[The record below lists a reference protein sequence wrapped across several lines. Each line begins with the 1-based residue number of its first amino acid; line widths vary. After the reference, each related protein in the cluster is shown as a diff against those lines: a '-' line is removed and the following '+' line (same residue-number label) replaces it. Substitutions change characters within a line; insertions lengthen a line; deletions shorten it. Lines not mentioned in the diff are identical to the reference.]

1 MVKFLVL
8 FHAIILFVPV
18 QVNNFEYDLINH
30 VLNSKGITTVNENFY
45 VTQDRFQSYGEIS
58 LAFSADLLDPTKSID
73 LDSLFS
79 SQQKI
84 EFEEKLKGDK
94 PNLIDANKIS
104 SSIEVRIS
112 ENYSNFQISYPIIQ
126 KGIDDMIYGIL
137 FENSPSFESG
147 GRSIK
152 LYRLDGEN
160 WLLLH
165 ESLVA
170 IS

>member
-1 MVKFLVL
+1 MVKFLVF

-18 QVNNFEYDLINH
+18 QVINFEYDLINH
-30 VLNSKGITTVNENFY
+30 VLNSKGITKINGKY
-45 VTQDRFQSYGEIS
+45 YASQDRFQSYGEIS
-58 LAFSADLLDPTKSID
+58 LAFSADQIDPAKSFN

-79 SQQKI
+79 SSQKMEI
-84 EFEEKLKGDK
+84 EKKLKGDK
-94 PNLIDANKIS
+94 PILIDAKKIS

-112 ENYSNFQISYPIIQ
+112 ENSNFQISYPIIQ
-126 KGIDDMIYGIL
+126 KGIDDKIYGIL

-160 WLLLH
+160 WLFLH
-165 ESLVA
+165 ESLVV